1 MRLFQP
7 SQGFHPAVFG
17 VHIHNRGESAVL
29 VQQVLTEYG
38 CHIKTRLGLH
48 EVGDGKC
55 STGGVLLL
63 ELVGDEVRCDE
74 LEAKLGAIGDVEVR
88 KIEFGHD

>member
-1 MRLFQP
+1 MDKHVIL
-7 SQGFHPAVFG
+7 G

-55 STGGVLLL
+55 ANGGVLLL
-63 ELVGDEVRCDE
+63 ELVGDEARRCE
-74 LEAKLGAIGDVEVR
+74 LETKLGAISGVEVQ
-88 KIEFGHD
+88 KMEFGHD

>member
-1 MRLFQP
+1 MDKHLIL
-7 SQGFHPAVFG
+7 G
-17 VHIHNRGESAVL
+17 VHIHNRGENAAL
-29 VQQVLTEYG
+29 VQRVLTEYG
-38 CHIKTRLGLH
+38 CSIKTRLGLH

-63 ELVGDEVRCDE
+63 ELVGDETRCRE
-74 LEAKLGAIGDVEVR
+74 LAAQLDAIDGVDVQ

>member
-1 MRLFQP
+1 MDKHLIL
-7 SQGFHPAVFG
+7 G
-17 VHIHNRGESAVL
+17 VHIHNRGENAVR

-55 STGGVLLL
+55 ATGGVLLL
-63 ELVGDEVRCDE
+63 ELVGDEARCGE
-74 LEAKLGAIGDVEVR
+74 LEAKLNAIDGVEVK

>member
-1 MRLFQP
+1 MDNHLIL
-7 SQGFHPAVFG
+7 G
-17 VHIHNRGESAVL
+17 VHIHNRGENAVR

-38 CHIKTRLGLH
+38 CNIKTRLGLH

-63 ELVGDEVRCDE
+63 ELVGDQERCGE
-74 LEAKLGAIGDVEVR
+74 LSAKLGVVAGVEVQ
-88 KIEFGHD
+88 KMEFGHD